1 MPILKMTEEE
11 WNGIRVQ
18 HVCLVSIGEDY
29 RQTYREFKD
38 MMDRTHGW
46 AFLDCL
52 GKLQRDPMTGG
63 IGHKED
69 GAFHQTQKAVMTQDG
84 FPGCIEWFIDQIKSG
99 CRRCVGKCHRGC
111 HRIDV
116 RPFAPPP
123 ASFTSYLFALPPFP
137 LR

>member
-18 HVCLVSIGEDY
+18 HVCLVPTIALIHDC
-29 RQTYREFKD
+29 
-38 MMDRTHGW
+38 HGW

-52 GKLQRDPMTGG
+52 GRLERDPMTG

-69 GAFHQTQKAVMTQDG
+69 GTFHHTQTAVMTQDG
-84 FPGCIEWFIDQIKSG
+84 FVGCIEWFHVEIKSG
-99 CRRCVGKCHRGC
+99 CRRCVAKCRRGC